1 MNTRERFLNIAHFE
15 LKNEI
20 FIGSWFQWFW
30 YDALVNWVNQGASA
44 EILSDEHRAEFF
56 KFERVEQIDIKS
68 GMLCLG
74 KSFGPPYVPCY
85 IPLFEREI
93 LTEDDR
99 IRIVMNEGGIKCKEY
114 IEQPERMPQW
124 IDYPVKDKKS
134 WEQLKKRLYPQEPTR
149 YPAWWKDKVRCW
161 KNRDYVLGLSVG
173 SFFGMLREY
182 IGFENLCVM
191 YYDNPSLI
199 LEIAEWMEYFEMKI
213 IKKVIADVELDYVYY
228 WEDIAFK
235 TGALIS
241 PQIFKKFIM
250 PYYKRINNYL
260 RSNGIDIILVD
271 SDGFTEELIPLWLES
286 GLNGHY
292 PLEVT
297 ANMDAIRL
305 RKKYGKNLILSGNI
319 DKRALAK
326 DKNAIEKELLN
337 KVPFLISGGG
347 YFPSLDHFCPPDV
360 SYENYI
366 FYLET
371 LKKLNKS

>member
-134 WEQLKKRLYPQEPTR
+134 WEQLKKRLDPQEPTR

>member
-1 MNTRERFLNIAHFE
+1 MNTRERFLKIAHFE

-30 YDALVNWVNQGASA
+30 YDALVNWVNQGASP

-56 KFERVEQIDIKS
+56 NFERVEQIDIKS

-85 IPLFEREI
+85 IPLFEREVI
-93 LTEDDR
+93 SEDDR
-99 IRIVMNEGGIKCKEY
+99 VRIVMNEGGIKCKEY
-114 IEQPERMPQW
+114 IDQPERMPQW
-124 IDYPVKDKKS
+124 LDYPVKDKKS
-134 WEQLKKRLYPQEPTR
+134 WEQLKKRLDPHEPTR
-149 YPAWWKDKVRCW
+149 YPAWWKDKARCL
-161 KNRDYVLGLSVG
+161 KNREHVLGLCVG

-199 LEIAEWMEYFEMKI
+199 LEIAEWMEYFEMEI

-228 WEDIAFK
+228 WEDMAFK
-235 TGALIS
+235 TGALVS
-241 PQIFKKFIM
+241 PQIFKKFMM

-286 GLNGHY
+286 GLNGQY

-297 ANMDAIRL
+297 ADMDAVRL
-305 RKKYGKNLILSGNI
+305 RKKYGKNLILAGNI

-326 DKNAIEKELLN
+326 DKNAIEKEVLS

-360 SYENYI
+360 PYKNYT

-371 LKKLNKS
+371 LRKLNKS